1 MRVPKDMRW
10 RQWLRGLGRAIPP
23 EEDALWPR
31 ALSGGRSAATALTL
45 LVFVLALTLD
55 DLKLFRF
62 SAAIGGGVLAVAV
75 FAFTPPVFAS
85 RLLRRAFAEAPQAPG
100 TYVENAVLRRR
111 ALLGA
116 VVAGFLVWLV
126 FFTSGRTP
134 RW

>member
-1 MRVPKDMRW
+1 MHW
-10 RQWLRGLGRAIPP
+10 RARLRGFHREIPS

-31 ALSGGRSAATALTL
+31 ALSGGRAAASALTL

-62 SAAIGGGVLAVAV
+62 SAAIGGGAVAIAI

-85 RLLRRAFAEAPQAPG
+85 RLLRRAFAEAAQAPG

-111 ALLGA
+111 AMLGA
-116 VVAGFLVWLV
+116 AVAAFLVWLV
-126 FFTSGRTP
+126 FFTSGKTP